1 MEVIIRGEKLLKLGQ
16 SILKDNNVPN
26 YNLDARILLAN
37 LLSLENKYFMSDIKV
52 TNKDKEK
59 FFSMIKDRVNGK
71 PVSKIIS
78 KKAFWDAEFY
88 INSSTLDP
96 RPDSEILVESAL
108 EVNKLLNKEK
118 INILELGVGSGCI
131 LLSLLNEINGSV
143 GIGID
148 KDINALKVA
157 QSNAINLRISHKVGF
172 IASNWTKSIK
182 GKFDIIISNPPYIKS
197 SEIIYLQKEVK
208 NHDPLIALDGGE
220 DGLGCYKEIMK
231 TIKPLMNKNSFLLF
245 EIDSWQGNKI
255 IEISKK
261 NYLKFFSIKKD
272 LSGKERC
279 IIFK

>member
-37 LLSLENKYFMSDIKV
+37 LLRLENKYLVSDVKV
-52 TNKDKEK
+52 ANKDTET

-78 KKAFWDAEFY
+78 KRAFWDAEFY

-108 EVNKLLNKEK
+108 EVNKLINKEK

-131 LLSLLNEINGSV
+131 LLSLLNEINGSM

-157 QSNAINLRISHKVGF
+157 QSNAINLRISHKVSF

-220 DGLGCYKEIMK
+220 DGLRCYKEIMK

-255 IEISKK
+255 IELSKK

>member
-1 MEVIIRGEKLLKLGQ
+1 M
-16 SILKDNNVPN
+16 PN

-37 LLSLENKYFMSDIKV
+37 LLRLENKYLVSDV
-52 TNKDKEK
+52 EVANKDTET

-78 KKAFWDAEFY
+78 KRAFWDAEFY

-108 EVNKLLNKEK
+108 EVNKLINKEK

-131 LLSLLNEINGSV
+131 LLSLLNEINGSM

-157 QSNAINLRISHKVGF
+157 QSNAINLRISHKVSF

-231 TIKPLMNKNSFLLF
+231 TIKPLMNENAFLLL

-255 IEISKK
+255 IELSKK
-261 NYLKFFSIKKD
+261 NYLKFFLTKKD

>member
-37 LLSLENKYFMSDIKV
+37 LLRLENKYLVSNV
-52 TNKDKEK
+52 EVANKDTET

-78 KKAFWDAEFY
+78 KRAFWDAEFY

-108 EVNKLLNKEK
+108 EVNKLINKEK

-131 LLSLLNEINGSV
+131 LLSLLNEINGSM

-157 QSNAINLRISHKVGF
+157 QSNAINLRISNKVSF

-220 DGLGCYKEIMK
+220 DGLGCYKEIME

-255 IEISKK
+255 IELSKK

>member
-16 SILKDNNVPN
+16 SILKNNNVPN
-26 YNLDARILLAN
+26 YNLDARILLAY

-52 TNKDKEK
+52 TNKDKEN
-59 FFSMIKDRVNGK
+59 FFSMIKDRINGK

-78 KKAFWDAEFY
+78 RRDFWETEFF

-96 RPDSEILVESAL
+96 RPDSEILVKSAL
-108 EVNKLLNKEK
+108 EVNKFINKEK

-131 LLSLLNEINGSV
+131 LLSLLNEINGSI

-148 KDINALKVA
+148 IDIEALKVA
-157 QSNAINLRISHKVGF
+157 QLNALNMKISEKVSF

-197 SEIIYLQKEVK
+197 SNIINLQKEVK

-220 DGLGCYKEIMK
+220 DGLICYKEIMK
-231 TIKPLMNKNSFLLF
+231 NIKGLMNKNAFLLF
-245 EIDSWQGNKI
+245 EIDSWQGNII
-255 IEISKK
+255 IELSKK
-261 NYLKFFSIKKD
+261 NHLKFFSIKKD

-279 IIFK
+279 IIFQ

>member
-1 MEVIIRGEKLLKLGQ
+1 MKIKGEKLLKLGQ
-16 SILKDNNVPN
+16 SILKNNNVPN

-37 LLSLENKYFMSDIKV
+37 LLRLENKYLVSDVKV
-52 TNKDKEK
+52 ANKDTET

-78 KKAFWDAEFY
+78 KRAFWDAEFY

-108 EVNKLLNKEK
+108 EVNKLINKEK

-131 LLSLLNEINGSV
+131 LLSLLNEINGSM

-157 QSNAINLRISHKVGF
+157 QSNAINLRISHKVRF

-197 SEIIYLQKEVK
+197 SELIYLQKEIK

-220 DGLGCYKEIMK
+220 DGLRCYREIIK

-255 IEISKK
+255 IELSKK

>member
-1 MEVIIRGEKLLKLGQ
+1 M
-16 SILKDNNVPN
+16 PN

-37 LLSLENKYFMSDIKV
+37 LLRLENKYLVSNV
-52 TNKDKEK
+52 EVANKDTET

-78 KKAFWDAEFY
+78 KRAFWDAEFY

-131 LLSLLNEINGSV
+131 LLSLLNEINGSM

-157 QSNAINLRISHKVGF
+157 QSNAINLRISHKVSF

-197 SEIIYLQKEVK
+197 SEIIYLQKEVR
-208 NHDPLIALDGGE
+208 NHDPLIALDGGG
-220 DGLGCYKEIMK
+220 DGLRCYREIMK
-231 TIKPLMNKNSFLLF
+231 TIKPFMNKNSFLLF

-255 IEISKK
+255 IELSKK
-261 NYLKFFSIKKD
+261 NYLKFFSI
-272 LSGKERC
+272 
-279 IIFK
+279 

>member
-1 MEVIIRGEKLLKLGQ
+1 VEVIIRGEKLLKIGQ
-16 SILKDNNVPN
+16 SILKNNNVPN
-26 YNLDARILLAN
+26 YNLDARILLAY

-52 TNKDKEK
+52 TNKDKEN
-59 FFSMIKDRVNGK
+59 FFSMIKDRINGK

-78 KKAFWDAEFY
+78 RRDFWETEFF

-96 RPDSEILVESAL
+96 RPDSEILVKSAL
-108 EVNKLLNKEK
+108 EVNKFINKEK

-131 LLSLLNEINGSV
+131 LLSLLNEINGSI

-148 KDINALKVA
+148 IDIEALKVA
-157 QSNAINLRISHKVGF
+157 QLNALNMKISEKVSF

-197 SEIIYLQKEVK
+197 SNIINLQKEVK

-220 DGLGCYKEIMK
+220 DGLICYKEIMK
-231 TIKPLMNKNSFLLF
+231 NIKGLMNKNAFLLF
-245 EIDSWQGNKI
+245 EIDSWQGNII
-255 IEISKK
+255 IELSKK
-261 NYLKFFSIKKD
+261 NHLKFFSIKKD

-279 IIFK
+279 IIFQ

>member
-16 SILKDNNVPN
+16 SILKNNNVPN
-26 YNLDARILLAN
+26 YNLDARILLAY

-52 TNKDKEK
+52 TNKDKEN
-59 FFSMIKDRVNGK
+59 FFSTIKDRINGK

-78 KKAFWDAEFY
+78 RRDFWETEFY

-96 RPDSEILVESAL
+96 RPDSEILVKSAL
-108 EVNKLLNKEK
+108 EVNKFINKEK

-131 LLSLLNEINGSV
+131 LLSLLNEINGSI

-148 KDINALKVA
+148 KDIEALKVA
-157 QSNAINLRISHKVGF
+157 QLNALNMKISEKVSF

-197 SEIIYLQKEVK
+197 SNIINLQKEVK

-220 DGLGCYKEIMK
+220 DGLICYKEIMK
-231 TIKPLMNKNSFLLF
+231 NIKGLMKKNAFLLL
-245 EIDSWQGNKI
+245 EIDSWQGNII
-255 IEISKK
+255 IELSKK
-261 NYLKFFSIKKD
+261 NHLKFFSIKKD

-279 IIFK
+279 IIFQ

>member
-1 MEVIIRGEKLLKLGQ
+1 MIKGEKLLKLGQ

-52 TNKDKEK
+52 TNKDKK
-59 FFSMIKDRVNGK
+59 IFFSLIKDRVNGK

-78 KKAFWDAEFY
+78 KRAFWDDEFY

-108 EVNKLLNKEK
+108 EVNKLINKEK

-131 LLSLLNEINGSV
+131 LLSLLNEINGSM
-143 GIGID
+143 GIGVD

-157 QSNAINLRISHKVGF
+157 QSNAINLRISHKVSF
-172 IASNWTKSIK
+172 ITSNWTKSIK

-220 DGLGCYKEIMK
+220 DGLGCYREIMK
-231 TIKPLMNKNSFLLF
+231 TIKPLMYKNSFLLF

-255 IEISKK
+255 IELSKK

>member
-37 LLSLENKYFMSDIKV
+37 LLSLENKYFMSDVKV
-52 TNKDKEK
+52 ANKDKET

-108 EVNKLLNKEK
+108 EVNKLINKEK

-131 LLSLLNEINGSV
+131 LLSLLNEINGSM

-157 QSNAINLRISHKVGF
+157 QSNAINLRISHKVSF

-220 DGLGCYKEIMK
+220 DGLRCYSEIMK

-255 IEISKK
+255 IELSKK

-272 LSGKERC
+272 LSGKARC

>member
-37 LLSLENKYFMSDIKV
+37 LLRLENKYFVSNV
-52 TNKDKEK
+52 EVANKDTET

-78 KKAFWDAEFY
+78 KRAFWDAEFY

-108 EVNKLLNKEK
+108 EVNKLINKEK

-131 LLSLLNEINGSV
+131 LLSLLNEINGSM

-157 QSNAINLRISHKVGF
+157 QSNAINLRISHKVSF

-220 DGLGCYKEIMK
+220 DGLGCYREIMK

-255 IEISKK
+255 IELSKK

>member
-1 MEVIIRGEKLLKLGQ
+1 MEVVIRGEKLLKLGQ

-37 LLSLENKYFMSDIKV
+37 LLSLENKYFMFDIKV
-52 TNKDKEK
+52 TNKDREK
-59 FFSMIKDRVNGK
+59 FFSMIDDRVNGK

-78 KKAFWDAEFY
+78 KRAFWDAEFY

-108 EVNKLLNKEK
+108 EVNKLINKEK

-131 LLSLLNEINGSV
+131 LLSLLNEINGSM

-157 QSNAINLRISHKVGF
+157 KSNAINLKISHKVSF

-197 SEIIYLQKEVK
+197 SEIIYLQNEVK

-220 DGLGCYKEIMK
+220 DGLGCYREIMK

-245 EIDSWQGNKI
+245 EIDSWQRNKI
-255 IEISKK
+255 IELSKK
-261 NYLKFFSIKKD
+261 NSLKYFSIRKD

>member
-16 SILKDNNVPN
+16 SILKVNNVPN
-26 YNLDARILLAN
+26 YNLDARILLSN
-37 LLSLENKYFMSDIKV
+37 LLSLENKYFVPDVKV
-52 TNKDKEK
+52 ANKDKET

-78 KKAFWDAEFY
+78 KRAFWDAEFY

-108 EVNKLLNKEK
+108 EVNKLINKEK

-131 LLSLLNEINGSV
+131 LLSLLNEINGSM

-157 QSNAINLRISHKVGF
+157 QSNAINLRISHKVSF

-208 NHDPLIALDGGE
+208 NYDPLIALDGGE
-220 DGLGCYKEIMK
+220 DGLRCYREIMK

-255 IEISKK
+255 IELSKK

>member
-16 SILKDNNVPN
+16 SILKNNNVPN

-52 TNKDKEK
+52 TNKDKEN
-59 FFSMIKDRVNGK
+59 FFSMIKDRINGK

-78 KKAFWDAEFY
+78 RRDFWETEFY

-96 RPDSEILVESAL
+96 RPDSEILVKSAL
-108 EVNKLLNKEK
+108 EVNKFINKEK

-131 LLSLLNEINGSV
+131 LLSLLNEINGSI

-148 KDINALKVA
+148 IDIEALKVA
-157 QSNAINLRISHKVGF
+157 QLNALNMKISEKVSF

-197 SEIIYLQKEVK
+197 SNIINLQKEVK
-208 NHDPLIALDGGE
+208 NHDPLIALDGGQ
-220 DGLGCYKEIMK
+220 DGLNCYKEIMK
-231 TIKPLMNKNSFLLF
+231 NIKGLMNKNAFLLF
-245 EIDSWQGNKI
+245 EIDSWQGNII
-255 IEISKK
+255 IELSKK
-261 NYLKFFSIKKD
+261 NHLKFFSIKKD

-279 IIFK
+279 IIFQ